1 MPRPEQ
7 PRERSPGVA
16 VGDPLP
22 ELRAP
27 SSNGQTLERASFVGK
42 VPVVVF
48 FPVPTRDPLSGP
60 DLMEWDELLVE
71 FGHRRVQLL
80 GVVRAQPRLLR
91 EAVESGRFSVTL
103 LADEAGDIARR
114 IGGDEEPRPT
124 VVADHEGSVVAVIE
138 RGAELGHAAEVLA
151 RVIELQAQLGDPM
164 RAGVTHS

>member
-1 MPRPEQ
+1 MVTHGHPHEQ
-7 PRERSPGVA
+7 PRDLE

-27 SSNGQTLERASFVGK
+27 SSNGQTLDRAAFAGK

-60 DLMEWDELLVE
+60 DLMEWDEHLVE
-71 FGHRRVQLL
+71 FGHLRVQLH
-80 GVVRAQPRLLR
+80 GVVRGQPRALR

-114 IGGDEEPRPT
+114 IGGDHEPRPT
-124 VVADHEGSVVAVIE
+124 VIADHDATVVEIVP
-138 RGAELGHAAEVLA
+138 RTGELGHAAEVLA
-151 RVIELQAQLGDPM
+151 RVRALQERLGDPM
-164 RAGVTHS
+164 HAAIARS